1 MTKETHSVCRTYRFF
16 SVSVYFLYHILLL
29 LKDPLKSKFL
39 LLTPPWKWKKCY
51 TIAELKLSRKKIN
64 SKIGSEYN
72 TRHGEFQSWLTPKKI
87 CRGYKKYFEK
97 MNTSIRTIFVYSYMP
112 TYISWFLQYLE
123 DNCVYAHFFF
133 WPRLE
138 SQEWCAKSN

>member
-39 LLTPPWKWKKCY
+39 LLTSPWKWKKCY

-97 MNTSIRTIFVYSYMP
+97 MNKSELYLSILTCLH
-112 TYISWFLQYLE
+112 ISHDFY
-123 DNCVYAHFFF
+123 NTMYAHLFLTQT
-133 WPRLE
+133 WE
-138 SQEWCAKSN
+138 SRVVCQK